1 MTLGLV
7 VSDGQKCPII
17 FTAVGEKVS
26 AEVYQQLLS
35 DHVLP
40 WLIRTYPD
48 GNYVFQQD
56 IAPAHTAKSTQDLLS
71 GNMADYW
78 SKELWPPLLPDL
90 NPLDYSIWSVMQLEV
105 RVTAHS
111 DISSLK

>member
-1 MTLGLV
+1 MTLGV
-7 VSDGQKCPII
+7 VASDGQKCPII

-26 AEVYQQLLS
+26 AEVYQRLLS

-56 IAPAHTAKSTQDLLS
+56 GAPAHTAKNTQDFLS
-71 GNMADYW
+71 ANMADYW
-78 SKELWPPLLPDL
+78 SKELLPPDL

-105 RVTAHS
+105 GATAHS